1 MDGEPEANLDV
12 LHTEGELGLEMGDV
26 DKTLKV
32 GGTLT
37 ESEKFQ
43 LWSPGQPALH
53 GPPCSLFFS
62 LVFKSLHQK

>member
-43 LWSPGQPALH
+43 LWSPGQPALR
-53 GPPCSLFFS
+53 PRSTLFPV
-62 LVFKSLHQK
+62 L